1 MASLACEPVVAEVT
15 PLVEPDLLLEVFPLL
30 DLLAVLDLVPVE
42 LCESVLD
49 DVLDLLLDV
58 DALLPVDELVSSVVF
73 LPITA
78 LPTVLPASSRA
89 FLVELPA
96 SSRAFLVE
104 LPASSR
110 AFPASSNGSSF
121 PDDTWALAVRAGAI
135 ARLTMA
141 KPTSAASIRYLTF
154 VESMCVQDIYKK
166 N

>member
-1 MASLACEPVVAEVT
+1 MASLACEPVVAVVT

-30 DLLAVLDLVPVE
+30 DLLAVLYLLPVE

-49 DVLDLLLDV
+49 DVFDLLLDV

-96 SSRAFLVE
+96 SSRAF
-104 LPASSR
+104 
-110 AFPASSNGSSF
+110 PASSNGSSF
-121 PDDTWALAVRAGAI
+121 PDDTWALAVKAGAI

>member
-30 DLLAVLDLVPVE
+30 DLLAVLDLLPVE

-96 SSRAFLVE
+96 SSRAF
-104 LPASSR
+104 
-110 AFPASSNGSSF
+110 PASSNGSSF
-121 PDDTWALAVRAGAI
+121 PDDTWALAVKAGAI

>member
-30 DLLAVLDLVPVE
+30 DLLAVLDLLPVE

-58 DALLPVDELVSSVVF
+58 DALLPVEELVSSVVF

-78 LPTVLPASSRA
+78 LPTVLPALSRA
-89 FLVELPA
+89 F
-96 SSRAFLVE
+96 FVE

-110 AFPASSNGSSF
+110 AFPASSNGSLF
-121 PDDTWALAVRAGAI
+121 PDDTWALAVKAGAI

>member
-1 MASLACEPVVAEVT
+1 LASLACEPAVAEVT
-15 PLVEPDLLLEVFPLL
+15 PVVEPDLLLEVFPLL
-30 DLLAVLDLVPVE
+30 DLLAVLDLLPVE

-49 DVLDLLLDV
+49 DVFDLLLDV
-58 DALLPVDELVSSVVF
+58 DALLPVDEPVSSVVF

-78 LPTVLPASSRA
+78 LPTVLPALSRA
-89 FLVELPA
+89 FFVELPA
-96 SSRAFLVE
+96 F
-104 LPASSR
+104 SR

-121 PDDTWALAVRAGAI
+121 PDDTWALAVKAGAI

>member
-1 MASLACEPVVAEVT
+1 LACEPVVAEVT

-30 DLLAVLDLVPVE
+30 DLLAVLDLLPVE

-96 SSRAFLVE
+96 SSRAF
-104 LPASSR
+104 
-110 AFPASSNGSSF
+110 PASSNGSSF
-121 PDDTWALAVRAGAI
+121 PDDTWALAVKAGAI

>member
-96 SSRAFLVE
+96 SSRAF
-104 LPASSR
+104 
-110 AFPASSNGSSF
+110 PASSNGSSF
-121 PDDTWALAVRAGAI
+121 PDDTWALAVKAGAI

>member
-1 MASLACEPVVAEVT
+1 LASLACEPVVAEVT

-30 DLLAVLDLVPVE
+30 DLLAVLDLLPVE

-96 SSRAFLVE
+96 SSRAF
-104 LPASSR
+104 
-110 AFPASSNGSSF
+110 PASSNGSSF
-121 PDDTWALAVRAGAI
+121 PDDTWALAVKAGAI